1 MKKEFI
7 KLSAILC
14 LITLVAALLLAG
26 VNKITEPRIKEAE
39 AKATEEAMKNI
50 IPEAESFLELNE
62 NVSAAMKNEKA
73 IGYCAKVTTT
83 GYGGDISMMVGV
95 DVYAAVCGIEIL
107 GHSETA
113 GLGAKITE
121 DDFKSQ
127 FPGKSAVDLQVV
139 KNETENSMEMTAI
152 TGATV
157 SSRAVAEGIKK
168 ADQLVR
174 EAVEEANSK

>member
-26 VNKITEPRIKEAE
+26 VNKITEPRIREAE
-39 AKATEEAMKNI
+39 VKATEEAMKTL
-50 IPEAESFLELNE
+50 IPEADSFLKLND
-62 NVSAAMKNEKA
+62 NVSAAIKDGRA
-73 IGYCAKVTTT
+73 IGYCAKVSTT
-83 GYGGDISMMVGV
+83 GYGGEISMMVGV
-95 DVYAAVCGIEIL
+95 DVYASVCGIEIL

-121 DDFKSQ
+121 DGFKSQ
-127 FPGKSAVDLQVV
+127 FKGKSVNLSVV

-157 SSRAVAEGIKK
+157 SSRAIAAGIQM

-174 EAVEEANSK
+174 EAVKEANSK